1 MTEIRGR
8 SEEAPQENAPPQG
21 ARPPR
26 RGRAVPYLLAS
37 PVLLLLIVI
46 IAVPSAYILWLS
58 FTDSVY
64 GQAGSFIG
72 LENYA
77 AILTDRYFWRSFVN
91 TFAIVNVIVYG
102 ELLLGL
108 LIALLFAG
116 GIPLRRVMLAAVLA
130 PYAIS
135 EVIAVISWKYML
147 DPDVGVIS
155 QTLANLGIEGF
166 NIATSRWEGL
176 LAVSLLSIWRHLP
189 FTFIILYA
197 AVLSIPKELP
207 DAAQVDGANAWQAFR
222 HITLPAITPAIL
234 VALLFRYVFAFRI
247 FVEVWL
253 LTGGG
258 PARLTEVL
266 ATYLYRHAFR
276 YHEFGIASAAGWLMV
291 IASVLISLPYLRQ
304 MYLRMFRYA

>member
-1 MTEIRGR
+1 MTEKRGR
-8 SEEAPQENAPPQG
+8 SDAAPRPTPP
-21 ARPPR
+21 ARAR
-26 RGRAVPYLLAS
+26 SQKRDWAVPYFLAS
-37 PVLLLLIVI
+37 PVLLLLVVI
-46 IAVPSAYILWLS
+46 IAVPSAYIFWLS
-58 FTDSVY
+58 FTDSSY
-64 GQAGSFIG
+64 GQAINLTG

-77 AILTDRYFWRSFVN
+77 TILTDRYFWRSFIN
-91 TFAIVNVIVYG
+91 TFVVVNVIVYG
-102 ELLLGL
+102 ELLFGL

-116 GIPLRRVMLAAVLA
+116 GVPLQRLMLAMVLA

-147 DPDVGVIS
+147 DPDIGVLS
-155 QTLANLGIEGF
+155 QTLANLGVDGF
-166 NIATSRWEGL
+166 NIATSRWEAL
-176 LAVSLLSIWRHLP
+176 LAVSVLSIWRHLP

-197 AVLSIPKELP
+197 AVISIPKELP
-207 DAAQVDGANAWQAFR
+207 DAAQVDGANAWQSFR
-222 HITLPAITPAIL
+222 HITLPVITPAIL
-234 VALLFRYVFAFRI
+234 IALLFRYVFAFRI
-247 FVEVWL
+247 FAEVWL